1 MSNKIVIKY
10 RQNQKTTTN
19 VKR

>member
-1 MSNKIVIKY
+1 MSNKNVIKY